1 MLKGRMAPSRNA
13 GSAVPRSMTAQ
24 PGDGQELRIRQT
36 SGIFDK
42 ADPSP
47 DRDAKGKL
55 DSRSWDL
62 GVMRLERISL
72 LQGTPR
78 TLHRGNVRAGAS
90 AYLQKGTLPD
100 LDFRILIASL
110 DEGASEGFLTAI
122 LPCTLLR
129 KSVLSQCRGNMVP
142 LASWRGAILAH
153 HLLSLA
159 RELPSVPMEHWST
172 LGAVTCTLVQACLVP
187 GPGNPAGTDT
197 PRTAALRERLG
208 CIVRQ
213 NMNSPDFGPDA
224 LRRIAA
230 MSRSKLYRIF
240 EGTGGVARF
249 IQDERLRAA
258 RQRLADVGD
267 TSSIRTLAS
276 EVGFL
281 EHSTFSRAFKLR
293 YGSSPMEFREM
304 VSSHHPL
311 GTLGVRHDAD
321 GVP

>member
-172 LGAVTCTLVQACLVP
+172 LGAVDLHP
-187 GPGNPAGTDT
+187 GPGLPRSRARQSRRDRYAKNRGT
-197 PRTAALRERLG
+197 PRASRVHRQAEHELTGLRPGRA
-208 CIVRQ
+208 Q
-213 NMNSPDFGPDA
+213 
-224 LRRIAA
+224 
-230 MSRSKLYRIF
+230 
-240 EGTGGVARF
+240 
-249 IQDERLRAA
+249 AA
-258 RQRLADVGD
+258 RRHVAIQALPHFRRHRRRCAIHPG
-267 TSSIRTLAS
+267 RAS
-276 EVGFL
+276 PCSQATPRRRRGHEL
-281 EHSTFSRAFKLR
+281 DQ
-293 YGSSPMEFREM
+293 
-304 VSSHHPL
+304 
-311 GTLGVRHDAD
+311 DA
-321 GVP
+321 GE